1 MLLGHLGDIFFEV
14 SQNYKDKQN
23 IPPLSQYK
31 NIFEIIQ
38 KKSPDIELPK
48 GDSLALIDGVEC
60 YSRLSL
66 YCYNQ
71 ALQSPNIQ
79 SEEKYQYYHKL
90 GYTYN
95 ELGRSYM
102 KERRYYDSI
111 DAYDMGIQSFMKI
124 GDAIN
129 IGLLYYN
136 SATLMKH
143 IALQVDVNHEVNIQ
157 DEEMLEGPITMKQ
170 NDCHLQSIRLC
181 EEGINILNKNK
192 NDDTQRLMKQLLSE
206 KAMCCLIYGVR
217 LYNQLKHILI
227 GNYNTTKQH
236 SLHYLEN
243 ALEIYQSLENYN
255 QVIAVYYHLGVVQ
268 SVIYQTSTTV
278 DQKQL
283 KNTITLAKFYYTKCF
298 DMLLYL
304 FIYLFYYRE
313 YDQYCDTK
321 VSAVLQQLFQF
332 YSFLA
337 ANKKYIL
344 LLLFGNSGLQKLHN
358 YHDCFKLIYGY
369 LVKIAS
375 KIHPQEDYPHSET
388 ITKLLT
394 NVYIIKYQYSLDLS
408 NCNSVC

>member
-14 SQNYKDKQN
+14 SQNYKDKHN

-79 SEEKYQYYHKL
+79 PNEKYQYYHKL

-124 GDAIN
+124 GDVIN

-143 IALQVDVNHEVNIQ
+143 IALQVDANHEVDIQ
-157 DEEMLEGPITMKQ
+157 DEEMLEGTMTVKQ

-217 LYNQLKHILI
+217 LYNQLKHIYN

-243 ALEIYQSLENYN
+243 ALEIYQSLENYS
-255 QVIAVYYHLGVVQ
+255 QIIAVYYHLGVVQ

-283 KNTITLAKFYYTKCF
+283 KNTITLAKFYYTKCL
-298 DMLLYL
+298 DLLLYL
-304 FIYLFYYRE
+304 LFILFIYDRE
-313 YDQYCDTK
+313 YDQYCDNK

-332 YSFLA
+332 YSYLSV
-337 ANKKYIL
+337 NKKYI
-344 LLLFGNSGLQKLHN
+344 
-358 YHDCFKLIYGY
+358 
-369 LVKIAS
+369 
-375 KIHPQEDYPHSET
+375 
-388 ITKLLT
+388 
-394 NVYIIKYQYSLDLS
+394 YIIVTLE
-408 NCNSVC
+408 